1 MVIGVY
7 HGEPEEMTVPKR
19 YPGPGSN
26 RRAYAFIRSCKAYR
40 CGHQLRAVI
49 HEKKMKK
56 KGKDGRKDREDGRGD
71 KELTQ
76 VMLVNQG
83 VYEIDPVSKYQ

>member
-7 HGEPEEMTVPKR
+7 HREPEEMTVPKR

-40 CGHQLRAVI
+40 CGHQLRGLI

-56 KGKDGRKDREDGRGD
+56 KMEDTDERTERMVGAIRS
-71 KELTQ
+71 L
-76 VMLVNQG
+76 LR
-83 VYEIDPVSKYQ
+83 